1 MISYLQSS
9 LNFISKG
16 VTKKEH
22 EEKQAFCKLQNAK
35 NEGIFLHLD
44 PSYF

>member
-9 LNFISKG
+9 LNFIIKG

-22 EEKQAFCKLQNAK
+22 EGKQAFSKLQNAE
-35 NEGIFLHLD
+35 NEGIFFHLD
-44 PSYF
+44 LSYF